1 MPKLKSD
8 WQAQSY
14 VSFYEEYTLV
24 VTYCN
29 KSWGWDVQQNGMSQ
43 VVGVTKSYDTA
54 EAAMLEAEK
63 YVEKIRRNQRVY
75 VKKQ

>member
-24 VTYCN
+24 VTYCS
-29 KSWGWDVQQNGMSQ
+29 KSWDWDVQQNGISQ
-43 VVGVTKSYDTA
+43 VVGVTQSYDTA